1 MRKRRGRENLRGRQ
15 LEPDGLRNPEDFASS
30 GCRSSAGFLTEES
43 PFISNRFLNHGPKS
57 ESSAQIFL
65 HFYRSIWGSPMNKET
80 GSPGESSH
88 GISLP
93 GRPLRQRGARAG
105 PPFSAGSRFAG
116 LWRGGRKR
124 TGEEPAPQAKGPGF
138 PSFKPSVHLA
148 FPGQAVL
155 EPPAKGPALRL
166 VPIAETAGKSQT
178 GYRHS
183 RTPVPGYLS
192 FRTERTARL
201 PARRRAAE
209 KPPPD
214 SAKNPV
220 DAPLKR
226 PFPRRLFRE
235 EKIPDILL
243 RPCRKA
249 PLSSAPLFPEE
260 GNSRQPLSLLRLSCI
275 SPLPS

>member
-1 MRKRRGRENLRGRQ
+1 MRKRRGRENLRGRR
-15 LEPDGLRNPEDFASS
+15 LEPDGRRNPEDFASS

-80 GSPGESSH
+80 GSPGESGH

-155 EPPAKGPALRL
+155 ESRRPRGRPSGLSRSPKPREN
-166 VPIAETAGKSQT
+166 PKP
-178 GYRHS
+178 GYGHS
-183 RTPVPGYLS
+183 RTPGPGYLS

-209 KPPPD
+209 KPPP
-214 SAKNPV
+214 KT
-220 DAPLKR
+220 
-226 PFPRRLFRE
+226 
-235 EKIPDILL
+235 
-243 RPCRKA
+243 
-249 PLSSAPLFPEE
+249 
-260 GNSRQPLSLLRLSCI
+260 
-275 SPLPS
+275 

>member
-15 LEPDGLRNPEDFASS
+15 LEPDGRRNPEDFASS

-65 HFYRSIWGSPMNKET
+65 LFYRSIWGSPMNKET

-93 GRPLRQRGARAG
+93 GRPLRQRGARVG
-105 PPFSAGSRFAG
+105 P
-116 LWRGGRKR
+116 LIL
-124 TGEEPAPQAKGPGF
+124 QA
-138 PSFKPSVHLA
+138 SVHLA

-155 EPPAKGPALRL
+155 EPRRPRGRPSGLSRSPKPREN
-166 VPIAETAGKSQT
+166 PEP
-178 GYRHS
+178 GYGHS
-183 RTPVPGYLS
+183 RTPFPGYLS

-209 KPPPD
+209 NPPPE

-243 RPCRKA
+243 RPCRKT